1 MSSKAPATFAHIVI
15 YAHTSN
21 AQLVRTSRTQITVNS
36 EYETAE
42 LIARFDV
49 IIVSSVFGKVG
60 IKFEHNSKKFLY
72 KFEKVVA
79 DDSKTVESFKD
90 AKKFTHHNLETGTN
104 NEN

>member
-36 EYETAE
+36 GYETAG

-49 IIVSSVFGKVG
+49 IIVYSVFGKVG
-60 IKFEHNSKKFLY
+60 IKFKHNSKNLLY
-72 KFEKVVA
+72 EFEKVVA
-79 DDSKTVESFKD
+79 DDNKNIRSFKD
-90 AKKFTHHNLETGTN
+90 TS
-104 NEN
+104 